1 MEKYLT
7 SNLLKNPKII
17 DLLEKRDFESL
28 YLQLARYDRSKF
40 TEECLQAGVNPLE
53 YMDRIPPYYLCNSFS
68 DSSLVI
74 IPKNIKTIEG
84 EALFYTLLSEL
95 AYEGTVQEFED
106 ISKQPLWAPTT
117 LREVHCAD
125 GDWKSPNSYEDNV
138 TNHLRINTA
147 VQIKTGTS
155 FPDINQTPQG
165 TVFYNAATQE
175 VYVAMGSTW
184 TRVTSVSIDQ
194 NVQYVSAGNRPLAVS
209 SPTVDIYY

>member
-1 MEKYLT
+1 MKSIIKSILEDPQLSAYIEEGNFYPIYQT
-7 SNLLKNPKII
+7 LKV
-17 DLLEKRDFESL
+17 RDTGI
-28 YLQLARYDRSKF
+28 F
-40 TEECLQAGVNPLE
+40 TQQCLQAGVNPLE

-184 TRVTSVSIDQ
+184 TQVTSVSIDQ

-209 SPTVDIYY
+209 SPTVDIYC

>member
-1 MEKYLT
+1 MKSIIKSILENPQLSAHIEEGNFYLIYQI
-7 SNLLKNPKII
+7 LKV
-17 DLLEKRDFESL
+17 RDTGI
-28 YLQLARYDRSKF
+28 F
-40 TEECLQAGVNPLE
+40 TQQCLQAGVNPLE
-53 YMDRIPPYYLCNSFS
+53 YMDSIPPYYLGDCFS

-74 IPKNIKTIEG
+74 IPKNIKAIES

-95 AYEGTVQEFED
+95 TYEGTIQEFED

-117 LREVHCAD
+117 LREVHCVD
-125 GDWKSPNSYEDNV
+125 GDWKFPNSYEDNV

-147 VQIKTGTS
+147 VQVKTGTS

-184 TRVTSVSIDQ
+184 IQVTSVSVDQ
-194 NVQYVSAGNRPLAVS
+194 NTQYVSAGNKMLAVS
-209 SPTVDIYY
+209 SPTMDIYC